1 MRTYDFDNDFSPREL
16 AEALRDAGFP
26 SDATLS
32 GIICGSYE
40 DVERKINLTFTL
52 GEDEVMEDLPDDAII
67 DAYRDL
73 ADDGLSARDIEDG
86 LGYALKGDKA
96 MSRAMFA
103 RVFEG
108 GNLQAVERALS

>member
-1 MRTYDFDNDFSPREL
+1 MRTYDFDNYFSPREL

-26 SDATLS
+26 RDATL
-32 GIICGSYE
+32 GAIICGSIE
-40 DVERKINLTFTL
+40 DVEGEVNLSFTV
-52 GEDEVMEDLPDDAII
+52 GEDEILDDLHEDAII
-67 DAYRDL
+67 EAYRDL
-73 ADDGLSARDIEDG
+73 ADDGMSARDIEDG

>member
-1 MRTYDFDNDFSPREL
+1 MRTYDFDNDFTPREL

-26 SDATLS
+26 RDATLS
-32 GIICGSYE
+32 AIINGSIE
-40 DVERKINLTFTL
+40 DVDHEVNLTVTL
-52 GEDEVMEDLPDDAII
+52 GEDEILDDLHEDAII
-67 DAYRDL
+67 EAYRGL
-73 ADDGLSARDIEDG
+73 ADDAMSARDIEDG